1 VTCLNGAKFLG
12 IIHFTSIVKNLGIFY
27 VFYQNGIYI
36 YIYNM
41 SIKTL
46 QYAPSTIGKK
56 LLKFIHIEIS
66 NVIMKYKIYIF
77 KN

>member
-1 VTCLNGAKFLG
+1 
-12 IIHFTSIVKNLGIFY
+12 
-27 VFYQNGIYI
+27 
-36 YIYNM
+36 M